1 MLNLISIKTKK
12 GFYVSEGKS
21 EDKKFSYTSLDS
33 YVFDGKSPEKT
44 FKPQWIFLKKI
55 PKHIQIFQKQPDI
68 KTRYELINKNLTSN
82 KIPLVIE
89 YAELELDEDDEWIGF
104 FSGLKTLYEF
114 KSEPQPPK
122 LTDVEFSFTVIM
134 ELDEIK
140 EWNGFSF
147 PAETRSLGIG
157 TKTYNVTEKDVEYQI
172 LDEILF
178 PNIVLAARPCKLSS
192 KQSYDIVRNFVKTH
206 INSRYAVVTSDY
218 DFCFTVE
225 KRIERFEPLEYL
237 VEIGT
242 GRRKHTEKRYNISRT
257 VKVFEMTYSPENY
270 KGYTPIKGFVGDNWE
285 DLSRKVISFCEDLVN
300 TLNEPIKDCPH
311 CKGTGVSLD
320 K

>member
-1 MLNLISIKTKK
+1 MLNLIAIKTKK

-33 YVFDGKSPEKT
+33 YIFDGKSPEKT
-44 FKPQWIFLKKI
+44 FMPQWIFLKKT
-55 PKHIQIFQKQPDI
+55 PKHIEILKQQPNI
-68 KTRYELINKNLTSN
+68 NTRYELINKNLSSD

-89 YAELELDEDDEWIGF
+89 FAELELDEI
-104 FSGLKTLYEF
+104 FSGLQSLYEL
-114 KSEPQPPK
+114 KSESQPPK

-140 EWNGFSF
+140 DWNGFSF

-157 TKTYNVTEKDVEYQI
+157 TKTYNITEKDVEYQL
-172 LDEILF
+172 LDKILF
-178 PNIVLAARPCKLSS
+178 PNIVLAARPCRLSS

-206 INSRYAVVTSDY
+206 INPRYAVVTSDY

-237 VEIGT
+237 VEIGF
-242 GRRKHTEKRYNISRT
+242 GKRKHKEKKYNIART

-270 KGYTPIKGFVGDNWE
+270 KGYTPIEGFVGENWN
-285 DLSRKVISFCEDLVN
+285 DLSKKVISFCENLVN
-300 TLNEPIKDCPH
+300 TLNEPVKDCPH